1 MRLGFRLPTA
11 GTLPT
16 TLGVGAMARAA
27 EAAGAES
34 LWVGDHIVWVADYAS
49 PYPYSPD
56 GKPPKLLPQTP
67 FYEALTAMTWVAAN
81 TERARVGAAVLV
93 LPQRDPVLLA
103 KTAATLDAL
112 SGGRCVLGVGAG
124 WLREELEALGWDWR
138 TRGRRMEEAIAVMR
152 ACWTGAPAAF
162 EGRFFSLPEGV
173 MCFPTPVAGAVP
185 VLVGGMTDAAID
197 RAARVGDG
205 WFALANLAHYDAS
218 VLAERMARACAAERP
233 DGLGPLAKVIRVVG
247 EVDGGD
253 RPLEQLRELAALGF
267 EEAIVEVA
275 WPDLASAAA
284 SIERVR
290 AAIDVETNQSVR

>member
-11 GTLPT
+11 GTLPS

-56 GKPPKLLPQTP
+56 GRPPKLLPQTP
-67 FYEALTAMTWVAAN
+67 FYEALTAMTWIAAN
-81 TERARVGAAVLV
+81 TTSARVGAAVLV

-112 SGGRCVLGVGAG
+112 SAGRAVLGVGAG

-138 TRGRRMEEAIAVMR
+138 SRGPRMEEAIAVMR
-152 ACWTGAPAAF
+152 ACWSGAPDAF
-162 EGRFFSLPEGV
+162 SGRFFQLPPGV
-173 MCFPTPVAGAVP
+173 MCFPTPVAGRVP

-205 WFALANLAHYDAS
+205 WFALTNLAHYDRDG
-218 VLAERMARACAAERP
+218 LAERLARARAAPRP
-233 DGLGPLAKVIRVVG
+233 DGAGALAHVVRVVG
-247 EVDGGD
+247 EVDAGD

-275 WPDLASAAA
+275 WPDLDTAAE
-284 SIERVR
+284 SIARVT
-290 AAIDVETNQSVR
+290 AVVAGFP